1 MLHPHGV
8 EDVLAQVVAQTLSR
22 DVLHDLPERGE
33 AVVAVDPL
41 GAGLDLLR
49 QAAAVVLTQ
58 GLRVTGLDPRPE
70 TGLSRSDSRRQ

>member
-1 MLHPHGV
+1 VLHPQAV
-8 EDVLAQVVAQTLSR
+8 EDVLAQVIAQALPR

-58 GLRVTGLDPRPE
+58 GCG
-70 TGLSRSDSRRQ
+70 